1 LNASSASR
9 KSSQRW
15 GVAINLYGI
24 VVFGFLYLPLFL
36 LVFFSFNRTAT
47 GTFPITGFTLHWYR
61 KLLEELF
68 VREAFWNS
76 LLVAGMTTTMAVPV
90 GTLCAFGLVRG
101 RLPFRGLFM
110 GLMLMPMVMPSLL
123 IGIALLIVLVP
134 IFHVGLS
141 LWTAAL
147 GHVVILTPYAVL
159 VVATRLYG
167 FDRTLEA
174 AAADLG
180 APPAR
185 VFWHITLPLVMPGI
199 LAAALMVFTLS
210 LDQFGVTLFTIGS
223 SSTLPMYIWSQLE
236 IGVTPAINALGT
248 VFILIS
254 VMVLFLAQVVLRR

>member
-1 LNASSASR
+1 MVLT
-9 KSSQRW
+9 
-15 GVAINLYGI
+15 LYGI
-24 VVFGFLYLPLFL
+24 AVFGFLYLPLL
-36 LVFFSFNRTAT
+36 LLIFFSFNRNAT

-61 KLLEELF
+61 KLLEEFF

-76 LLVAGMTTTMAVPV
+76 LLVASITTVVAVPV

-101 RLPFRGLFM
+101 RLPFKGLFT
-110 GLMLMPMVMPSLL
+110 GLILMPMVMPSLL
-123 IGIALLIVLVP
+123 LGIALLIVLVP

-180 APPAR
+180 ASPTR
-185 VFWHITLPLVMPGI
+185 VFWHVTLPLVMPGI

-210 LDQFGVTLFTIGS
+210 LDQFGVTLFTVGS

-236 IGVTPAINALGT
+236 IGITPAINALGT
-248 VFILIS
+248 IFILTSI
-254 VMVLFLAQVVLRR
+254 LILLLAQIVLHR